1 MSNTE
6 VAGPADMAST
16 VLFVEDDDD
25 VREFIRTMLAPA
37 GFRVLTA
44 RDGTEALSL
53 LAENDDVDALLTDIV
68 MPGMSGIDLARTA
81 RQRQPKIKVLFMT
94 GFYPNAAD
102 TAGLGRVMLKPM
114 LAPNLIDELSELLA
128 SRPGGAEQG

>member
-1 MSNTE
+1 
-6 VAGPADMAST
+6 MAFT

-37 GFRVLTA
+37 GFRLLTA
-44 RDGTEALSL
+44 KDGREALSL
-53 LAENDDVDALLTDIV
+53 LGKNDDVDALLTDIV

-81 RQRQPKIKVLFMT
+81 RERQPKIKVLFMT
-94 GFYPNAAD
+94 GFYPHAAD

-114 LAPNLIDELSELLA
+114 LGPNLIDELRELLA
-128 SRPGGAEQG
+128 SSRGGAEQG